1 MFDFFKLE
9 NLLDSFIEK
18 NETNFNLLEFN
29 KKQYE
34 TLRQKLS
41 NKQIPSY
48 INLLILNTCNPRL
61 NKKISEDHFI
71 NEYLLKSFLSKTLDS
86 DEVILFL
93 PIQNNLLDN
102 FLIQFSNFSNLH
114 LINIILQLFNFKNQ
128 NLSDLTLPCY
138 IIFE

>member
-34 TLRQKLS
+34 TLRQKLL

-48 INLLILNTCNPRL
+48 INLLILNTCNSRL
-61 NKKISEDHFI
+61 NKKISEDSFI

-86 DEVILFL
+86 DEIILFL

-102 FLIQFSNFSNLH
+102 FLIQFSNFSNFH

>member
-48 INLLILNTCNPRL
+48 INLLILNTCNSRL
-61 NKKISEDHFI
+61 NKKISEDYFI
-71 NEYLLKSFLSKTLDS
+71 NEYLLKSFLSKTLDP
-86 DEVILFL
+86 DEIILFL

-102 FLIQFSNFSNLH
+102 FLIQFSNFSNFH

-128 NLSDLTLPCY
+128 NLSDLSLPCY